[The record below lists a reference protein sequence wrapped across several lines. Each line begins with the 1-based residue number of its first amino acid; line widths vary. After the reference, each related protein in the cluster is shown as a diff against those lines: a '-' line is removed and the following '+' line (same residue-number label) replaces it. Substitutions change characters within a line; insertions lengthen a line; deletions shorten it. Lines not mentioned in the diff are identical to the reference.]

1 MLASREKVMIGIA
14 MGYIGECYGCTHGK
28 KNGSKA
34 DATAKD
40 LKVVV
45 SMWQ

>member
-1 MLASREKVMIGIA
+1 MCWEKVMIGIA

-34 DATAKD
+34 DATARD

-45 SMWQ
+45 SMR